1 MFLYLLTYNM
11 SLNSKIWIPHLFFTL
26 ETIAAYY
33 PSNPNKMT
41 IKKYYHLIQNLPI
54 YFPENPIGNYFL
66 GLLDK
71 YPVQPYLNSRTSF
84 LKWVFFIKKKIYKK
98 LKLEVFDFYENLE
111 LYWNA
116 YKPKEEITFET
127 IKMRKKYGTFAFT
140 IIFTY
145 LIYYFYNK

>member
-1 MFLYLLTYNM
+1 M
-11 SLNSKIWIPHLFFTL
+11 SLNCKVWIPHLFFTL

-41 IKKYYHLIQNLPI
+41 IKKYYHLIQNLPVF
-54 YFPENPIGNYFL
+54 FPDSPIGNYFL

-71 YPVQPYLNSRTSF
+71 YPVQPYLTSRTSF
-84 LKWVFFIKKKIYKK
+84 MKWIFFIKKKIYKK

-111 LYWNA
+111 LYYNE
-116 YKPKEEITFET
+116 YKPKEELNFE
-127 IKMRKKYGTFAFT
+127 IIRNRKKYGVVGITLFCTF
-140 IIFTY
+140 